1 MTKRKNMLTN
11 EEVRESV
18 FNYLF
23 DCGVIKLL
31 ETKERFKK
39 EVANKLMDE
48 NCFSDSGV
56 WYSCHIDKIYNIPQY
71 TGGIFEALTIRE
83 LSGLFIE
90 QFLYWGI
97 KYKDIT
103 TEEADAIIKKATNG
117 EYEYKD
123 TPHMSLQYDAIYQ
136 LQKAQFD
143 EEQDKINQLKI
154 AGKLL

>member
-1 MTKRKNMLTN
+1 MTKRKNILTN

-23 DCGVIKLL
+23 DCGVIELL

-39 EVANKLMDE
+39 EVADKLMDE
-48 NCFSDSGV
+48 NCFSDCGV
-56 WYSCHIDKIYNIPQY
+56 WYSCHIKKIYNVRQY

-83 LSGLFIE
+83 LAGLFIE

-103 TEEADAIIKKATNG
+103 TEEADLIVKKVTNG
-117 EYEYKD
+117 EYGYKD
-123 TPHMSLQYDAIYQ
+123 TPHMCLQYKGTYQ
-136 LQKAQFD
+136 LQKAMVD

-154 AGKLL
+154 VGKLL